1 MKLVAGLGNPG
12 PKYQSTRH
20 NAGFMVVDK
29 VADYYN
35 RPLTKEEKEAKIS
48 KVKVNR
54 ETVLLT
60 KPQTYMNKSGKAVG
74 QLADYYQID
83 PADILV
89 IYDDLDLEP
98 GQIRIR
104 PGGGHGGHN
113 GIKSIFSQL
122 GTKKFPRLRIG
133 IGKPDNR
140 PVSDYVLDQFNQEQW
155 SAVEPVFEKAEQA
168 VRDYLNQVSLD
179 SIMNKYN

>member
-83 PADILV
+83 PAGILV
-89 IYDDLDLEP
+89 IYDALE
-98 GQIRIR
+98 
-104 PGGGHGGHN
+104 
-113 GIKSIFSQL
+113 L
-122 GTKKFPRLRIG
+122 
-133 IGKPDNR
+133 
-140 PVSDYVLDQFNQEQW
+140 
-155 SAVEPVFEKAEQA
+155 
-168 VRDYLNQVSLD
+168 
-179 SIMNKYN
+179 